1 MKRSDFKIGFSKFT
15 YMILHTTKQRTP
27 VPTGVLCLKPYL
39 IAVLLKHRTLLS
51 QYFLSTGIPV
61 YCSFPASAYMF
72 NNISKLHAKKFFDYF
87 WHLIHFTGCLMTY
100 RCIADFF
107 DRIRYFYI
115 ADLG

>member
-1 MKRSDFKIGFSKFT
+1 MKRSDFKIGFSKLT

-51 QYFLSTGIPV
+51 QYFLPRTFLYLTSH
-61 YCSFPASAYMF
+61 ASAYIF
-72 NNISKLHAKKFFDYF
+72 YISELHTKKFFNDP

-100 RCIADFF
+100 RCIADLF

>member
-1 MKRSDFKIGFSKFT
+1 MKRSDFKIGFSKLT

-39 IAVLLKHRTLLS
+39 IAVSLLL
-51 QYFLSTGIPV
+51 
-61 YCSFPASAYMF
+61 AYMF
-72 NNISKLHAKKFFDYF
+72 NNIFKLHTKKFFNDP

-100 RCIADFF
+100 RCIADLF

>member
-51 QYFLSTGIPV
+51 QYFLSTGHCCILHLN
-61 YCSFPASAYMF
+61 ASAYIF
-72 NNISKLHAKKFFDYF
+72 YISELHTKKFFNDP

-100 RCIADFF
+100 RCIADLF